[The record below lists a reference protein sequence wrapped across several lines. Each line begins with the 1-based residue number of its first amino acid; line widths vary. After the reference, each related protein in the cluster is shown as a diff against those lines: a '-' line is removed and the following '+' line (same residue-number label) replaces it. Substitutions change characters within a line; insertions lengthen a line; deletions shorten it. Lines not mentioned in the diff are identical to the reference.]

1 VKKIHVKEKDRAII
15 NRLEKTMVEKNPDLE
30 AEKLQNERLQ
40 RKSAK
45 EYERT
50 KKQESLEKEKRKA
63 ELEAQKRYDNMFED
77 MTSNKNRANIED
89 DFM

>member
-1 VKKIHVKEKDRAII
+1 VKKIHVKERDRAIV
-15 NRLEKTMVEKNPDLE
+15 NRLEKTKEEKYPDLE
-30 AEKLQNERLQ
+30 AERIQNERSQ

-45 EYERT
+45 EYERI

-63 ELEAQKRYDNMFED
+63 ELDAQKRYDNMFDD
-77 MTSNKNRANIED
+77 MTSNKNMANIED

>member
-1 VKKIHVKEKDRAII
+1 MKKIHVKERDRAIV
-15 NRLEKTMVEKNPDLE
+15 NRLEKTKEEKYPDLE
-30 AEKLQNERLQ
+30 AERIQNERSQ

-45 EYERT
+45 EYERI

-63 ELEAQKRYDNMFED
+63 ELDAQKRYDNMFDD
-77 MTSNKNRANIED
+77 MTSNKNMANIED